1 MLKSCSVNKSRKR
14 PQDRA
19 RGPATDRPPRPLATR
34 KAGRHSRPVGLSL
47 SRSAS
52 LPLFPSWRG
61 PRRRARAG
69 QADLSRGRRT
79 RGMRPP
85 REQRALQWT
94 RRARGGGGGYL
105 GPVQLLVAVGLH
117 LPRLDRHGRDIQICS
132 ADTDTFAPSTCNEGR
147 RSGCG
152 TGCARLPPR
161 NQARIPVTISRL
173 MRLPCAVL
181 QNDSCMHLNRLPFN
195 QCTPPLATGP

>member
-1 MLKSCSVNKSRKR
+1 M
-14 PQDRA
+14 
-19 RGPATDRPPRPLATR
+19 TR
-34 KAGRHSRPVGLSL
+34 KAGRHGCLCLGLSIHIWL
-47 SRSAS
+47 WPAVREAGPGRPSRSVA
-52 LPLFPSWRG
+52 RVACA
-61 PRRRARAG
+61 RRAPAARAES
-69 QADLSRGRRT
+69 APVDS
-79 RGMRPP
+79 
-85 REQRALQWT
+85 A
-94 RRARGGGGGYL
+94 RARGGGGGYL